1 MYQRNFVSR
10 LHFRQS
16 KNSSNI
22 FGQFLASFQVI
33 KKSFSQ
39 FLVFSVTR
47 SLAQNL
53 AILQQIKMAQQQMF
67 NGKVGSKFAKY
78 KNKHLKCCQKLLT
91 YCPIGE
97 ISPNLVTLVVFSFV
111 CFSRT
116 RMNEIT
122 DSREKGLSSQNLA
135 TYNVEIIEKQLLST
149 DLCQRYLRL
158 G

>member
-1 MYQRNFVSR
+1 
-10 LHFRQS
+10 
-16 KNSSNI
+16 
-22 FGQFLASFQVI
+22 
-33 KKSFSQ
+33 
-39 FLVFSVTR
+39 
-47 SLAQNL
+47 
-53 AILQQIKMAQQQMF
+53 MF

-91 YCPIGE
+91 FCPIGE

-122 DSREKGLSSQNLA
+122 DSREKGLSSQNFA

-158 G
+158 GWPEGSSKKPILALSA

>member
-1 MYQRNFVSR
+1 
-10 LHFRQS
+10 
-16 KNSSNI
+16 
-22 FGQFLASFQVI
+22 
-33 KKSFSQ
+33 
-39 FLVFSVTR
+39 
-47 SLAQNL
+47 
-53 AILQQIKMAQQQMF
+53 MF

-91 YCPIGE
+91 FCPIGE